1 MHELDTETLPE
12 LVKPQEHRRRRRSR
26 STPLRK
32 LRRRIRRINFRM
44 LVVVLVSVLA
54 VVIMGSLVLVF
65 NARSQVTDAWNG
77 LSRVI
82 ASINRTPGTELT
94 LADFE
99 RLQAS
104 VNELDQRLRS
114 ADRQTSFLRP
124 LAFASADIETSL
136 VTLDAARELTRA
148 TKEMLNGLG
157 PTLFFLTEGE
167 KDETVNPQFSSGER
181 VVELLQLG
189 RGQFLSADAHLRR
202 AETII
207 AGLRLEDISP
217 SLLVTVDG
225 LARHHAQVREIN
237 DLLLDA
243 PALLTVA
250 LGLDDEQSYL
260 VLSANSDEL
269 RPSGGYISTYGWMT
283 VRKGRI
289 ADFNYSA
296 TTPTSPNP
304 PPAEMASEIPIPPWW
319 IQYAQPIYAA
329 WDSSWYADFP
339 STAAMA
345 AWYYDNGGNPAS
357 PVDGVIGI
365 DLVGFEYILQGL
377 GSVTIAEYG
386 ERITPENF
394 REAVYTI
401 RAEGSDDEHKQFV
414 AALYRQILTDW
425 QQVDPERNAD
435 LRRAVLQALREKH
448 IMIYFVDAQLNHAID
463 ALGWSGKQEPGVDRD
478 YLLVADANLGS
489 KSSRSVLRQTTYDVE
504 ILPDG
509 TLESTAA
516 VSYDFPAR
524 VAELDPAVHPAHY
537 NDINYHTI
545 LQVFA
550 PAASTLI
557 GFDNLPFEPTVAT
570 TAEHTLFVSNLQVD
584 YNASL
589 RVRYTYRT
597 PQLVESIGT
606 YRRYRLLIQ
615 KQPGTLAEQVDVQIR
630 LPQGAQAVHIAPEPT
645 NSYTLDQ
652 PILEFRFSL
661 TADQTIDVIFTG

>member
-12 LVKPQEHRRRRRSR
+12 LVKPQGHRRRRRSR

-124 LAFASADIETSL
+124 VAFASADVETAL

-148 TKEMLNGLG
+148 AKEMLNGLG

-167 KDETVNPQFSSGER
+167 KGETVNPQFSSGER

-189 RGQFLSADAHLRR
+189 RGQFLSADTHLRR
-202 AETII
+202 AETLI
-207 AGLRLEDISP
+207 AGLRLEDVSP

-304 PPAEMASEIPIPPWW
+304 PPAEMASEIQIPPWW

-425 QQVDPERNAD
+425 QQVDPERNAG

-448 IMIYFVDAQLNHAID
+448 IMIYFVDAQLNNAIN

-489 KSSRSVLRQTTYDVE
+489 KSSRAVLRQTTYDVE

-509 TLESTAA
+509 TLESTVA

-524 VAELDPAVHPAHY
+524 VAELDPAVAPAHY

-557 GFDNLPFEPTVAT
+557 GFDNVPFEPTVAT

-615 KQPGTLAEQVDVQIR
+615 KQPGTLAEQVDVQLR
-630 LPQGAQAVHIAPEPT
+630 LPPGAQAVHIAPEPT

-661 TADQTIDVIFTG
+661 TADQTIDVIFTR

>member
-44 LVVVLVSVLA
+44 LLVVLVSVLA

-124 LAFASADIETSL
+124 VAFASADVETSL
-136 VTLDAARELTRA
+136 VALDAARELTRA
-148 TKEMLNGLG
+148 AREMLNGLS

-167 KDETVNPQFSSGER
+167 KGETVNPQFSSGER

-202 AETII
+202 AETTI
-207 AGLRLEDISP
+207 AGLRLEDVSP

-225 LARHHAQVREIN
+225 LARYHAQVREIN

-296 TTPTSPNP
+296 TTATSPNP
-304 PPAEMASEIPIPPWW
+304 PPAEMASEIQIPPWW

-329 WDSSWYADFP
+329 WDSSWHADFP

-448 IMIYFVDAQLNHAID
+448 IMIYFVDAQLNDAID

-550 PAASTLI
+550 PAASMLI
-557 GFDNLPFEPTVAT
+557 GFDNLPFEPTTAN

-589 RVRYTYRT
+589 RVRYVYRT

-615 KQPGTLAEQVDVQIR
+615 KQPGTLAEQVDVQLR
-630 LPQGAQAVHIAPEPT
+630 LPPGAQAVHIAPEPT

-661 TADQTIDVIFTG
+661 TADQTIDVIFTR